1 MTRLF
6 SILTIA
12 IISFGTTKAF
22 ILPFSTQDQQRLL
35 ARASADDGDIDF
47 DAPVLKNPVMK
58 SDAPTVLDHDIEVV
72 DDECYL
78 GKYGQY
84 EECVDF
90 DPMHEATVGKSTKYL
105 AQETAQSKAAFEMPD
120 FTAIGEEIGAAFHKL
135 FAKK

>member
-1 MTRLF
+1 MNRLY

-12 IISFGTTKAF
+12 IISFFGTTKAF

-35 ARASADDGDIDF
+35 AKVDDDGDIDF

-58 SDAPTVLDHDIEVV
+58 SDTPTVLDHDIEVV

-90 DPMHEATVGKSTKYL
+90 GKWTSCL
-105 AQETAQSKAAFEMPD
+105 
-120 FTAIGEEIGAAFHKL
+120 
-135 FAKK
+135 

>member
-90 DPMHEATVGKSTKYL
+90 GKLDRYRRPRSAL
-105 AQETAQSKAAFEMPD
+105 
-120 FTAIGEEIGAAFHKL
+120 HH
-135 FAKK
+135 